1 MKSRRLILCSLVVL
15 ALASCGAPLPT
26 SSASS
31 SRQDSSSAPS
41 SEATSE
47 SLSSDESES
56 VSVSS
61 ETSELS
67 SSQEESE
74 TISSEQSS
82 EASSESS
89 SQPASTEESSVDP
102 EPEPS
107 SPEASSEEEPTFSSE
122 TSSEPEPIV
131 SSSHESSSDPEPI
144 ESSSETSR
152 EEESSSSQEQSSE
165 ATSEQ
170 ASSEQSSETSSE
182 EPLSLHHL
190 TLDEKNGPIAGSYSE
205 KVLSN
210 TSASLDDGGRF
221 QVDYV
226 MCMAS
231 SDSSYKYAQMKRSV
245 GILYSATSLTK
256 IKNFTVT
263 FKASAVPTLEF
274 ASDSS
279 FENAYA
285 VSSLTSG
292 KAIALDGDY
301 AYFRIKAASSVCYIK
316 SIDIDYYA
324 GGVAPSSSSSS
335 QTSSEE
341 QESQESSS
349 EATSSS
355 SSSSQATSD
364 APSDPGTYYDNIS
377 KTATGATLKTALFN
391 LIKNHTNNGYDFA
404 YTAYKTSDVDDNG
417 KIIDVYSSCKFDPER
432 DHQGAPGK
440 TNYSKEGDLFN
451 REHTVP
457 QSVFN
462 EAQPMK
468 SDLHHLLPTD
478 GYVNNRR
485 SNYPHAVVSSAKYT
499 SSNGTKVGT
508 SGTEGVSGTVCEPI
522 DEYKGDF
529 ARIYFYMVTRYE
541 DKVSGWKS
549 FGAFSGNSFPA
560 LSSWAISLYLKWSE
574 QDPVSEKEVKRNEVI
589 YGFQKNRNPF
599 VDHPEYAK
607 RIWG

>member
-1 MKSRRLILCSLVVL
+1 MKSRRLILCSLAVL

-26 SSASS
+26 SSAFS

-56 VSVSS
+56 VPVSS

-67 SSQEESE
+67 SNQEESE

-82 EASSESS
+82 EASSEGS
-89 SQPASTEESSVDP
+89 SQPASSEESSVDP

-107 SPEASSEEEPTFSSE
+107 SSEASSEEEPTYSSE
-122 TSSEPEPIV
+122 KSSEPEPIV
-131 SSSHESSSDPEPI
+131 SSS
-144 ESSSETSR
+144 SEACS
-152 EEESSSSQEQSSE
+152 EEKSSSSQEQSSE

-170 ASSEQSSETSSE
+170 ASSAQSSGTSSE

-210 TSASLDDGGRF
+210 TSASLDDGSRF

-256 IKNFTVT
+256 IKSFTVT

-301 AYFRIKAASSVCYIK
+301 AYFRIKASSSVCYIK
-316 SIDIDYYA
+316 SIAIDYYA
-324 GGVAPSSSSSS
+324 GGVAPSSSS

-341 QESQESSS
+341 QQSQESS

-364 APSDPGTYYDNIS
+364 VPSDPGTYYDNIS

-560 LSSWAISLYLKWSE
+560 LSSWAASLYLKWSE

>member
-1 MKSRRLILCSLVVL
+1 MKSRRLILCSLAVL

-31 SRQDSSSAPS
+31 SRQDSSFAPS

-47 SLSSDESES
+47 SLSSDESEPIS
-56 VSVSS
+56 SSS
-61 ETSELS
+61 ETSEVS
-67 SSQEESE
+67 SSQVESE

-82 EASSESS
+82 ETSSESS
-89 SQPASTEESSVDP
+89 AQPSSSEESSVDP
-102 EPEPS
+102 EPELS
-107 SPEASSEEEPTFSSE
+107 SSEVSSAEEPIVSSSSETSTESESIESSSEASSEEEL
-122 TSSEPEPIV
+122 
-131 SSSHESSSDPEPI
+131 
-144 ESSSETSR
+144 
-152 EEESSSSQEQSSE
+152 SSSQEQSSE

-170 ASSEQSSETSSE
+170 TSSEQSSETSSE

-231 SDSSYKYAQMKRSV
+231 SDSSYKYAQMKRSA
-245 GILYSATSLTK
+245 GILYSTTSLTK

-292 KAIALDGDY
+292 KAIALDDDY

-324 GGVAPSSSSSS
+324 GGIAPSSSS

-341 QESQESSS
+341 LDPQESSS
-349 EATSSS
+349 EATSS

-364 APSDPGTYYDNIS
+364 APSDPGTYYDSIS
-377 KTATGATLKTALFN
+377 NTATGKTLKTALFN

-404 YTAYKTSDVDDNG
+404 YTAYKTSDVDGNG

-440 TNYSKEGDLFN
+440 TNYSKEGDLYN

-508 SGTEGVSGTVCEPI
+508 SGTEGVTGTVCEPI

-541 DKVSGWKS
+541 DKISGWKS
-549 FGAFSGNSFPA
+549 FGAFAGNSFPA
-560 LSSWAISLYLKWSE
+560 LSSWAVNLYLKWSE
-574 QDPVSEKEVKRNEVI
+574 LDPVSEKEVKRNEVI

-599 VDHPEYAK
+599 VDHPEYAR